1 MQNNGQ
7 AKEIFNQK
15 LDKLRKGANP
25 SHIGQN
31 LKEIVIYKKLLEIQ
45 EQMTNLEKILTKN

>member
-1 MQNNGQ
+1 MNTNEN
-7 AKEIFNQK
+7 AKNIFNQK
-15 LDKLRKGANP
+15 LGEGANP
-25 SHIGQN
+25 SHIHQN

>member
-1 MQNNGQ
+1 MKNNEK
-7 AKEIFNQK
+7 AKDIFNQK
-15 LDKLRKGANP
+15 LDELQKGANP

-31 LKEIVIYKKLLEIQ
+31 LKEIVIYEKLLDIQ